1 MAVARKMGARY
12 MECSSKEM
20 RGVEEIFEQAIE
32 IIVSNDSRNDSRN
45 TVQTPQG
52 GESGIVKKR
61 KKRNCG
67 FL

>member
-1 MAVARKMGARY
+1 MAVAHKMGARY

-20 RGVEEIFEQAIE
+20 RGVKEIFAQAIE
-32 IIVSNDSRNDSRN
+32 IIVSNDSRNAI
-45 TVQTPQG
+45 QTPQG